1 MQQNPV
7 MQADRN
13 SPLVPVLSLSL
24 FAVASG
30 FLMSLIPLALDAR
43 GMSVNLASWLAS
55 VFYAGLLGGALIS
68 ARIVGKFGHRSALV
82 AFLLIVVSTV
92 GLMAFSASPAAWLF
106 ARFVAG
112 IAVAGVF
119 VVIESWLLMADTEKA
134 RAKRLG
140 LYMASLY
147 GGSALGQLGIGMF
160 GTEGAMPL
168 IVVASLFSA
177 AILPPLVF
185 KRGRPKAV
193 GHASIKVSEMKT
205 LPAAAYIGCI
215 VSGLVL
221 GSIYGLLP
229 LELESSYSH
238 DQVGALMAIVI
249 LGGMVV
255 QPLVSWLNSRMEKA
269 LLMALFCF
277 LGLLSIAMIEIATV
291 SAGAMAGMF
300 LLGASAFALY
310 PVAITLACRNV
321 DESKIV
327 AAAELMLLSYSV
339 GSVIGPIVAG
349 EAMSM
354 KGGLMFYFMVCFA
367 ATLLYMLGSTKRNR
381 STGTDGV
388 DEAVSIDI

>member
-7 MQADRN
+7 IQADRN

-30 FLMSLIPLALDAR
+30 FLMSLIPLALEAR
-43 GMSVNLASWLAS
+43 GMSVDLASWLAS

-68 ARIVGKFGHRSALV
+68 ARIVGKFGHRSALI
-82 AFLLIVVSTV
+82 AFLLIVVGTV

-112 IAVAGVF
+112 VAVAGVF

-160 GTEGAMPL
+160 GTTGAMPL

-185 KRGRPKAV
+185 KNGRPKAIS
-193 GHASIKVSEMKT
+193 HTSIKVSEMKT
-205 LPAAAYIGCI
+205 LPSAAYIGCI

-221 GSIYGLLP
+221 GAVYGLLP
-229 LELESSYSH
+229 LELESHYSH
-238 DQVGALMAIVI
+238 EQVGALMAIVI

-269 LLMALFCF
+269 LLMALCCF
-277 LGLLSIAMIEIATV
+277 VGLLSIAMIEIATV
-291 SAGAMAGMF
+291 AGGVMAGMF

-339 GSVIGPIVAG
+339 GSVIGPVLAG
-349 EAMSM
+349 KTMAM
-354 KGGLMFYFMVCFA
+354 KGGLMFYFVVCFA
-367 ATLLYMLGSTKRNR
+367 ATLLYMLVSTKRNR
-381 STGTDGV
+381 HTGTDGV
-388 DEAVSIDI
+388 DNAMSVDM